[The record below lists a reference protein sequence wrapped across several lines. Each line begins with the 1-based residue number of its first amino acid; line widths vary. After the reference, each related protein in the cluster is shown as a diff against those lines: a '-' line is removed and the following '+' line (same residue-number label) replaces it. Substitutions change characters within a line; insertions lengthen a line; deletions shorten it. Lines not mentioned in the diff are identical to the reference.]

1 MRIIFLVT
9 ITALVSFYSNAQNV
23 LTGQVLDSLTKKPV
37 PFANVFFANTTIGV
51 VTDTSGFFS
60 IRNFAS
66 GKYDLTV
73 SFVGYNTYQKS
84 VAFAESHFIFKIY
97 LTQQVTQLSEV
108 VVRADTSGWKRNYNL
123 FKQLFIGLTRNAG
136 NVSIANPRELRFYF
150 ERPEQLL
157 LGFGQKPIV
166 IENKSLGYKI
176 YYELIQ
182 FEYSASIG
190 RLGYFGIPRFEELK
204 PKRNG
209 EANRWARERERAYYG
224 SSAHF
229 IKSLKQNALQE
240 NGFKVFYFH
249 RVPNRKRPSEEFL
262 NRRIQYWRE
271 KMGISNRIYVSST
284 PSKDDSLSYYIK
296 LRNEP
301 KLVDSV
307 GRVIIDTRELFAEG
321 RNDIISYQGML
332 MVVYSEREEVG
343 YAVGRAP
350 APKQQS
356 IIHFL
361 GKQLKIYDNGYYEN
375 VMDVFFE
382 GYMGWSEKIA
392 ELLPLEYA
400 PPKE

>member
-1 MRIIFLVT
+1 MRLILFIGISVLLYFNT
-9 ITALVSFYSNAQNV
+9 NAQNII
-23 LTGQVLDSLTKKPV
+23 TGQVVDSLTKKPV
-37 PFANVFFANTTIGV
+37 PFANVFFANTTIGT
-51 VTDTSGFFS
+51 VTDTSGYFS
-60 IRNFAS
+60 IRNFPS

-84 VAFAESHFIFKIY
+84 IAFEESHFIFKIS

-108 VVRADTSGWKRNYNL
+108 VVRADTTGWKRHYNL
-123 FKQLFIGLTRNAG
+123 FKELFIGLTKNAAEVG
-136 NVSIANPRELRFYF
+136 IANPRDLRFYYD
-150 ERPEQLL
+150 RPEQLL

-166 IENKSLGYKI
+166 IENRSLGYRI
-176 YYELIQ
+176 HYELVQ
-182 FEYSASIG
+182 FEYFTSAR

-204 PKRNG
+204 PKRTA
-209 EANRWARERERAYYG
+209 EANRWARERERAYNG

-249 RVPNRKRPSEEFL
+249 RVPNSKRPSDAFL
-262 NRRIQYWRE
+262 NKRITYWRE
-271 KMGISNRIYVSST
+271 KLGLSNRIYFNSAPST
-284 PSKDDSLSYYIK
+284 DDSLSYYLK

-307 GRVIIDTRELFAEG
+307 GRALLDTRELFLQG
-321 RNDIISYQGML
+321 RDDIINYQGML

-343 YAVGRAP
+343 YAIGRAP
-350 APKQQS
+350 ASKQQS

-382 GYMGWSEKIA
+382 GYLGWSEKIS
-392 ELLPLEYA
+392 ELLPLEYV
-400 PPKE
+400 PPKG

>member
-1 MRIIFLVT
+1 MRLVVF
-9 ITALVSFYSNAQNV
+9 IAFSAFVNFYCNAQNA
-23 LTGQVLDSLTKKPV
+23 LTGQVLDSLTKKPI
-37 PFANVFFANTTIGV
+37 PFANVFFANTTIGA
-51 VTDTSGFFS
+51 VTDTSGFFA
-60 IRNFAS
+60 IRNFPS

-73 SFVGYNTYQKS
+73 SFVGYNTFQKS
-84 VAFAESHFIFKIY
+84 VTFSESHFIYKIK
-97 LTQQVTQLSEV
+97 LTQQVTQLSEI
-108 VVRADTSGWKRNYNL
+108 VVRADTSGWKRNYNH
-123 FKQLFIGLTRNAG
+123 FKELFIGLTRNA
-136 NVSIANPRELRFYF
+136 NDVSIANPRELRFYF
-150 ERPEQLL
+150 DRPEQLL
-157 LGFGQKPIV
+157 LGFGHKPIE
-166 IENKSLGYKI
+166 IENKSLGYRI
-176 YYELIQ
+176 HYELVQ
-182 FEYSASIG
+182 FEFSSATG
-190 RLGYFGIPRFEELK
+190 RLGYYGIPRFEELI
-204 PKRNG
+204 PKRGG
-209 EANRWARERERAYYG
+209 EAKRWARERERAYNG

-249 RVPNRKRPSEEFL
+249 RVPNRNRPSDSFL
-262 NRRIQYWRE
+262 NKRIQYWRE
-271 KMGISNRIYVSST
+271 KMGASGKIYISST
-284 PSKDDSLSYYIK
+284 PSKNDSLSYYIK

-307 GRVIIDTRELFAEG
+307 GRAIIDTRELFADG
-321 RNDIISYQGML
+321 RNDIITYQGMI

-356 IIHFL
+356 VIHFL

-382 GYMGWSEKIA
+382 GYMGWSEKLA